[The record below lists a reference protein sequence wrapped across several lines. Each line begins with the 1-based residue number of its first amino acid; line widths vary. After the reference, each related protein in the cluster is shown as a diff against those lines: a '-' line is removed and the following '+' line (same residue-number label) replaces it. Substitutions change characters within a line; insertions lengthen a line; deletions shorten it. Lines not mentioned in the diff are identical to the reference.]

1 MSFILDAL
9 KKSEAERQQTTAAE
23 FSEVPSSSNERQ
35 SFKWVWILA
44 GLLAINI
51 AVLLGIL
58 LRPQPEPQ
66 ATSSVAATVVA
77 EPAESTAE
85 PEASFADRVAR
96 AREQTAER
104 DQAQTSTARAAETVP
119 QQAAPT
125 LRLAP
130 ARRIRT
136 VDELRLDG
144 ELQIVDLHLDIHVY
158 SENPADRFV
167 FINMVKHREQ
177 SRLAQGPVVSE
188 ITPGG
193 VILDYEGKTFLLPR
207 E

>member
-9 KKSEAERQQTTAAE
+9 KKSEAERQQAAGAE
-23 FSEVPSSSNERQ
+23 FSDVPSTPNDGP

-44 GLLAINI
+44 GLLAINS

-66 ATSSVAATVVA
+66 ATPAAETAVAAPTVESTP
-77 EPAESTAE
+77 EPA
-85 PEASFADRVAR
+85 ASFEERVSRAR
-96 AREQTAER
+96 AELAER
-104 DQAQTSTARAAETVP
+104 DQAEASAEP
-119 QQAAPT
+119 PPAAAPEPAAAMP
-125 LRLAP
+125 RAP
-130 ARRIRT
+130 SRERIRT
-136 VDELRLDG
+136 IDELRLSG
-144 ELQIVDLHLDIHVY
+144 ELQMAELHLDIHVY
-158 SENPADRFV
+158 SENPADRFI

-188 ITPGG
+188 ITPDG